1 MTALYITTLNDKS
14 FFHNIQTMWSGFSAG
29 LAGVNTW
36 RIFSKMYAI
45 KSTRQVKYN
54 TASLSISS
62 LMKTMSTLS
71 LFDAFLA
78 FFARLTPLEIFLR
91 LRKANIINEKSFFN
105 DVSLFVILPRRSV
118 GASGWTVARIF
129 KNNKF

>member
-1 MTALYITTLNDKS
+1 MTTLNDKS
-14 FFHNIQTMWSGFSAG
+14 FFHNIQTTWSGFSAG
-29 LAGVNTW
+29 LAGVITW

-54 TASLSISS
+54 TAILSILT
-62 LMKTMSTLS
+62 LMMTMSAFI

-105 DVSLFVILPRRSV
+105 DASLFVILP
-118 GASGWTVARIF
+118 
-129 KNNKF
+129 